1 MISSNDLCILMFNLL
16 VCACAS
22 SYSNCQTKLWD
33 VISGETCIFQP
44 SSTALIIDESE
55 EEGTISN
62 EVLHVATCD
71 KVTAASYTHGGLNL
85 LIYSLEV

>member
-1 MISSNDLCILMFNLL
+1 MC
-16 VCACAS
+16 VCVRLS

-33 VISGETCIFQP
+33 VVSGETCIFQA

-62 EVLHVATCD
+62 EVLHVAACD
-71 KVTAASYTHGGLNL
+71 KVTAASYSHGGL
-85 LIYSLEV
+85 SLKGRPDYK